1 MQNYICKILGENIKR
16 LRKARNLKQDELA
29 ELIGLEIK
37 SLSLIE
43 TGKGFVSAKTLE
55 KLASVLNVPA
65 SELFENQNNNNADL
79 LYSGIIK
86 NLDLIKNNYSKLQTV
101 DIVIKSLI

>member
-1 MQNYICKILGENIKR
+1 MQNHICKILGDNIKR
-16 LRKARNLKQDELA
+16 LRKARNLKQEELA

-55 KLASVLNVPA
+55 KLASVLNVQA
-65 SELFENQNNNNADL
+65 SELFETQNSKDTEL
-79 LYSGIIK
+79 IYSSIIK

>member
-1 MQNYICKILGENIKR
+1 MQNQICKILGENIKR

-43 TGKGFVSAKTLE
+43 TGKGFVSAKTLD
-55 KLASVLNVPA
+55 KLASVLNVSA
-65 SELFENQNNNNADL
+65 SELFEAHNAKDTSV
-79 LYSGIIK
+79 LYSSIVK
-86 NLDLIKNNYSKLQTV
+86 NLDLIRNSYSKLQTV

>member
-1 MQNYICKILGENIKR
+1 MQNYICKILGDNIKR
-16 LRKARNLKQDELA
+16 LRKARNLKQEELA

-55 KLASVLNVPA
+55 KLTSVLNVQA
-65 SELFENQNNNNADL
+65 SELFELQYNKDAEL
-79 LYSGIIK
+79 IYSSIIK
-86 NLDLIKNNYSKLQTV
+86 KLDLIKNNYTKLQTV
-101 DIVIKSLI
+101 DLVVKSLI

>member
-1 MQNYICKILGENIKR
+1 MQNQICKILGENIKR
-16 LRKARNLKQDELA
+16 LRKARSLKQDELA

-55 KLASVLNVPA
+55 KLASVLNVTA
-65 SELFENQNNNNADL
+65 SELFETPYNKDTEV

>member
-1 MQNYICKILGENIKR
+1 MQNHICKILGDNIKR
-16 LRKARNLKQDELA
+16 LRKARNLKQEELA

-55 KLASVLNVPA
+55 KLASVLNVQA
-65 SELFENQNNNNADL
+65 SELFETQNSKDTEL
-79 LYSGIIK
+79 IYSSIIK
-86 NLDLIKNNYSKLQTV
+86 NLDLIKNSYSKLQTV
-101 DIVIKSLI
+101 DIVIKSLL

>member
-1 MQNYICKILGENIKR
+1 MQNHICKILGDNIKR
-16 LRKARNLKQDELA
+16 LRKARNLKQEELA

-55 KLASVLNVPA
+55 KLASVLNVQA
-65 SELFENQNNNNADL
+65 SELFETQNNKDSEL
-79 LYSGIIK
+79 IYSSIIK
-86 NLDLIKNNYSKLQTV
+86 NLALIKNNYSKLQTV

>member
-1 MQNYICKILGENIKR
+1 MQNQICKILGENIKR
-16 LRKARNLKQDELA
+16 LRKARNLKQDALA

-55 KLASVLNVPA
+55 KLASVLNVAA
-65 SELFENQNNNNADL
+65 SELFETQNEKDTSV
-79 LYSGIIK
+79 LYSAIVK

>member
-1 MQNYICKILGENIKR
+1 MANNICKILGENIKHY
-16 LRKARNLKQDELA
+16 RKTRGLKQDKLA

-55 KLASVLNVPA
+55 KLSNVLNVPVSDLFA
-65 SELFENQNNNNADL
+65 EENNKNSEILFSSIMENMN
-79 LYSGIIK
+79 
-86 NLDLIKNNYSKLQTV
+86 LIKNNSVKLQTIN
-101 DIVIKSLI
+101 IVLKSLI

>member
-1 MQNYICKILGENIKR
+1 MQNQICKILGENIKR
-16 LRKARNLKQDELA
+16 LRKARNLKQDALA

-37 SLSLIE
+37 SLSLVE

-55 KLASVLNVPA
+55 KLAFVLNVKA
-65 SELFENQNNNNADL
+65 SELFETQDKNDNEKL
-79 LYSGIIK
+79 HSSILK

-101 DIVIKSLI
+101 DLVVKSLI

>member
-1 MQNYICKILGENIKR
+1 MQNQICKILGENIKR

-55 KLASVLNVPA
+55 KLASVLNVSV
-65 SELFENQNNNNADL
+65 SELFEAQNAKDASE
-79 LYSGIIK
+79 LYSSIVK
-86 NLDLIKNNYSKLQTV
+86 NLDLIRNSYSKLQTV